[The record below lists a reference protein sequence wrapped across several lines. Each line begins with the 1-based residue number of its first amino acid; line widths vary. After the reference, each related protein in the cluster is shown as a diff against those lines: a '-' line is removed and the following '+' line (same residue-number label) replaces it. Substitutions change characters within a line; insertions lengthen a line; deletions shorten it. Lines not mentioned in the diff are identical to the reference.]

1 MVFPFNK
8 IDVYNNIMHEIV
20 HLIFKIYHSN
30 NVSKTFSSA
39 FTCFVILDELL
50 NLHEPQYT
58 PL

>member
-1 MVFPFNK
+1 
-8 IDVYNNIMHEIV
+8 MHEIV